1 MSRRRYPPY
10 GFHSADSA
18 CGSSALQDRGP
29 KMILIL
35 SSNAGERAQE
45 YQQLLAHL
53 ATLQGI
59 QTRVHVERGSEQTLT
74 EIYLIGNTK
83 PLDIEDMQSL
93 PCVERVVRVSEEYR
107 ILGRHKDDQ
116 RPTHF
121 EYNGVRFG
129 QDTLH
134 VFAGLCAV
142 DNREHV
148 EIMLKALRDN
158 GQVCTRMGAYKPRTS
173 PYAFQGHGKNCLPY
187 VFELAGKYGI
197 KVLAM
202 EITHESH
209 LDEIREAL
217 HQTGNPTG
225 VMLQIGTRNTQNFDL
240 LKIVG
245 RQTGMPVLL
254 KRGFGITLDESL
266 NAAEYLASEGNRNVV
281 FCLRGMKTNMGD
293 PHRNF
298 VDFAHVPVVK
308 RLTRMPVC
316 VDPSHSVGSRQASP
330 DGILDMMH
338 VTAQGVLSGANMV
351 LVDFHPAPP
360 KALVDGPQAM
370 LLKELPYFLEDVQI
384 ARGAYLKRAALRQR
398 YQDT

>member
-1 MSRRRYPPY
+1 
-10 GFHSADSA
+10 
-18 CGSSALQDRGP
+18 
-29 KMILIL
+29 MILIL
-35 SSNAGERAQE
+35 DPDAAENSQE
-45 YQQLLAHL
+45 YQQLLSHL
-53 ATLQGI
+53 AAMPGI
-59 QTRVHVERGSEQTLT
+59 QSRVHVERGSEQTVT

-83 PLDIEDMQSL
+83 ALDIADMQSL

-116 RPTHF
+116 RPTYF

-148 EIMLKALRDN
+148 ETMLKSLKDS

-173 PYAFQGHGKNCLPY
+173 PYAFQGHGKLCLPY

-197 KVLAM
+197 KVIAM

-209 LDEIREAL
+209 MDEINEAL
-217 HQTGNPTG
+217 HLTGDPTG
-225 VMLQIGTRNTQNFDL
+225 VMLQIGTRNTQNFEL

-245 RQTGMPVLL
+245 RQTRMPVLL

-298 VDFAHVPVVK
+298 VDFAHVPAVK

-316 VDPSHSVGSRQASP
+316 VDPSHSVGSRAASS
-330 DGILDMMH
+330 DGIMDMMH
-338 VTAQGVLSGANMV
+338 VTAQGVLAGANMV
-351 LVDFHPAPP
+351 LVDFHPEPV
-360 KALVDGPQAM
+360 KALVDGPQAL
-370 LLKELPYFLEDVQI
+370 LLKELPYFMEDVQI
-384 ARGAYLKRAALRQR
+384 AREAYLKRIELRQR
-398 YQDT
+398 QK

>member
-1 MSRRRYPPY
+1 
-10 GFHSADSA
+10 
-18 CGSSALQDRGP
+18 
-29 KMILIL
+29 MILIL
-35 SSNAGERAQE
+35 EPDAGARREE
-45 YQQLLAHL
+45 YKQLMSHL
-53 ATLQGI
+53 AAMPGI
-59 QTRVHVERGSEQTLT
+59 RTRVHVEKGSEQTVT
-74 EIYLIGNTK
+74 EIYLIGNTRE
-83 PLDIEDMQSL
+83 LDIVDMQSL
-93 PCVERVVRVSEEYR
+93 PCVERVVRVSQEYR

-129 QDTLH
+129 QDALH

-148 EIMLKALRDN
+148 EQMLKALREN

-197 KVLAM
+197 RVIAM

-209 LDEIREAL
+209 MDEINEAL
-217 HQTGNPTG
+217 HLTGDPTG
-225 VMLQIGTRNTQNFDL
+225 VMLQIGTRNTQNFEL

-245 RQTGMPVLL
+245 RQTRHPVLL

-281 FCLRGMKTNMGD
+281 FCLRGVKTNMGD

-316 VDPSHSVGSRQASP
+316 VDPSHSVGSRAASS
-330 DGILDMMH
+330 DGIMDMMH
-338 VTAQGVLSGANMV
+338 VTAQGVMAGANMV
-351 LVDFHPAPP
+351 LVDFHPEPV
-360 KALVDGPQAM
+360 KALVDGPQAL

-384 ARGAYLKRAALRQR
+384 AREAYLKRVELHRCK
-398 YQDT
+398 T

>member
-1 MSRRRYPPY
+1 
-10 GFHSADSA
+10 
-18 CGSSALQDRGP
+18 
-29 KMILIL
+29 MILIL
-35 SSNAGERAQE
+35 SSNTSEQAPE
-45 YQQLLAHL
+45 YRQLLAHL

-59 QTRVHVERGSEQTLT
+59 QTRVHVERGSDQALT
-74 EIYLIGNTK
+74 EIYLIGNTTL
-83 PLDIEDMQSL
+83 LDIEDMQSL

-121 EYNGVRFG
+121 DYNGVRFG

-148 EIMLKALRDN
+148 EMMMKAVADN

-197 KVLAM
+197 KVIAM

-209 LDEIREAL
+209 LIEIKEAL

-225 VMLQIGTRNTQNFDL
+225 VMLQIGTRNTQNFEL

-245 RQTGMPVLL
+245 RQTEMPVLL

-281 FCLRGMKTNMGD
+281 FGLRGMKTNMGD
-293 PHRNF
+293 PHRNL

-338 VTAQGVLSGANMV
+338 VTAQGVLAGANMV

-384 ARGAYLKRAALRQR
+384 AREAYLKRVALQQR
-398 YQDT
+398 YQSTTS